1 MNGYYQI
8 LQVIKDA
15 LLNDND
21 VNTVTQGDINEVD
34 LNRKDIFNLAHIITN
49 PATFTENTIRFNM
62 SIVVCAIRDINK
74 DINDDKFRNND
85 NEIDNL
91 NTTLY
96 VCRRLYNKIVH
107 GFDGLDIFEVVGD
120 PSLEPFTED
129 RENLLDGWVMSFDI
143 DVADNVMCANE

>member
-96 VCRRLYNKIVH
+96 VCRRLYNKC
-107 GFDGLDIFEVVGD
+107 
-120 PSLEPFTED
+120 S
-129 RENLLDGWVMSFDI
+129 
-143 DVADNVMCANE
+143 

>member
-1 MNGYYQI
+1 
-8 LQVIKDA
+8 
-15 LLNDND
+15 
-21 VNTVTQGDINEVD
+21 
-34 LNRKDIFNLAHIITN
+34 
-49 PATFTENTIRFNM
+49 M